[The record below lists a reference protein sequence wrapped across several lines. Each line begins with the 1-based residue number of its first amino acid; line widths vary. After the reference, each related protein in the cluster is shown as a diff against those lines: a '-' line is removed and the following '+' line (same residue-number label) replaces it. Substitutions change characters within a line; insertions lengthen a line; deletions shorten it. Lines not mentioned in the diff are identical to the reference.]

1 MQTLAQYS
9 SSLSQHGITNAIYG
23 LLAESNQG
31 TITIIDVFAEAVRL
45 LKAYPDCGMTADMIA
60 EAIARESFGRRSI
73 GLVLGHHE

>member
-1 MQTLAQYS
+1 MQPLAPHS
-9 SSLSQHGITNAIYG
+9 SMFQHGITNAIYG

-31 TITIIDVFAEAVRL
+31 TITIIDVFAEAARL
-45 LKAYPDCGMTADMIA
+45 LRAYPDCGMTADMIS

>member
-1 MQTLAQYS
+1 MQALAPH

-31 TITIIDVFAEAVRL
+31 TITIIDVSAEAVRL
-45 LKAYPDCGMTADMIA
+45 LKAYPDCGMTVDMIA
-60 EAIARESFGRRSI
+60 EAVARESFGRRSI